1 MPSSAEPT
9 PQAEQGRLLWWRW
22 ATLIIF
28 PLHLLVTHLTYGL
41 RTEHLVM
48 DAAFVGLAWLGPRLR
63 VLSFRCLPFG
73 LTAVA
78 YDNQRYFTHL
88 RGEVH
93 VADLF
98 HADAKWFGWTAADG
112 RKLPLTEYFRTRTTP
127 VLDFLTGLAYAI
139 YIVEAIGLL
148 FYLYFK
154 DERRMSHLAWGF
166 LIINIMGM
174 TTYLLYPAAP
184 PWYVED
190 YGLGPANLAAAP
202 SAAGTAAFD
211 AMLGINYFKNFYAR
225 NTNVFG
231 AMPSLHVGYPT
242 LVLCVTATM
251 GVPWAVSTGLFALW
265 VAFSAVYLR
274 HHYVFDVIFGA
285 LYAVLAH
292 GLVLCV
298 ERLRQRAAAV
308 RARETITT

>member
-1 MPSSAEPT
+1 MPTT
-9 PQAEQGRLLWWRW
+9 PAAEQERLLWWRW

-28 PLHLLVTHLTYGL
+28 PLHLLITHLTYGL

-63 VLSFRCLPFG
+63 VLSWRCVPFG

-88 RGEVH
+88 RGKVH
-93 VADLF
+93 VADLW
-98 HADAKWFGWTAADG
+98 HSDARWFGWTGPTG
-112 RKLPLTEYFRTRTTP
+112 RKLPLTEYFRNNTTP
-127 VLDFLTGLAYAI
+127 ALDFLCGLAYAI

-154 DERRMSHLAWGF
+154 DERRMGHLAWGF
-166 LIINIMGM
+166 LLINLMGM
-174 TTYLLYPAAP
+174 VTYLVYPAAP

-190 YGLGPANLAAAP
+190 YGLGPAQLDAAP
-202 SAAGTAAFD
+202 SAAGTLAFD
-211 AMLGINYFKNFYAR
+211 AMLGINYFKNFYSR

-242 LVLCVTATM
+242 LVLCVVATM
-251 GVPWAVSTGLFALW
+251 GMPWAVSTAIFALW
-265 VAFSAVYLR
+265 VAFSAIYLR
-274 HHYVFDVIFGA
+274 HHYVWDVIFGA

-292 GLVLCV
+292 CMVLLVQ
-298 ERLRQRAAAV
+298 RLRRRAAEV
-308 RARETITT
+308 SDQETITT